1 MNVSAQLKTVVSQ
14 ATEVV
19 DQSASNLAV
28 VTTVITQISNISSPN
43 APVSNDVS
51 KTCILLKIINPFSRQ
66 SSMLL
71 LY

>member
-1 MNVSAQLKTVVSQ
+1 MNVSTQLKTVVSR

-43 APVSNDVS
+43 APVANDVS
-51 KTCILLKIINPFSRQ
+51 KTCIL
-66 SSMLL
+66 
-71 LY
+71 